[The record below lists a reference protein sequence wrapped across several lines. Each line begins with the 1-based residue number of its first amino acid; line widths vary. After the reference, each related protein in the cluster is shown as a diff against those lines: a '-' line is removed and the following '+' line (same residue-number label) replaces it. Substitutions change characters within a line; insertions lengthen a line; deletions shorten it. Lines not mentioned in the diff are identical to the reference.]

1 MAGPAIRAVHMAR
14 ALATTHTVDLVTT
27 NRSHPIE
34 DNLAARH
41 VEPRELVGLAAN
53 ADVVVVQGDAL
64 RRAPGLRDVDAAM
77 VVDLY
82 DPFHLE
88 VFEQTRHL
96 DPVTRRRTI
105 GTSIDVVNEQIRR
118 GDFFLCA
125 SARQRDFWLGH
136 LAAAG
141 RVNEHTY
148 DSDPELSSLITVVPF
163 GVEDEPPRHRAPAM
177 RGVVAGIGAS
187 DEIVFWGGGIYNWFD
202 PLTAIR
208 AIDRLRHHRD
218 RVRLFFAGARHPNAS
233 VGETAMAARARALA
247 HDLGLIGRHV
257 FFHDWIAYDERESF
271 LVEAD
276 IGLSSHVD
284 HLETA
289 FSFRTR
295 VLDYLWA
302 GLPTVTTQGD
312 TLAEVID
319 SEGAGIAVPP
329 EDPSALEAA
338 LEQLLA
344 DDALR
349 EASAGAARRVA
360 DAYRW
365 SAVLQPVVDF
375 CAHPVRSADLLAP
388 DTARAIAHGGD
399 LLGGG
404 WRDRVP
410 PPIRHVARRVRR
422 PFGDSRPPDPRDP

>member
-1 MAGPAIRAVHMAR
+1 
-14 ALATTHTVDLVTT
+14 
-27 NRSHPIE
+27 
-34 DNLAARH
+34 
-41 VEPRELVGLAAN
+41 
-53 ADVVVVQGDAL
+53 
-64 RRAPGLRDVDAAM
+64 M

-88 VFEQTRHL
+88 SFEQTRHL
-96 DPVTRRRTI
+96 DVATRRRTI

-141 RVNEHTY
+141 RVNERTY
-148 DSDPELSSLITVVPF
+148 DADPELSSLITVVPF
-163 GVEDEPPRHRAPAM
+163 GVEDEPPRHHAPAM
-177 RGVVAGIGAS
+177 RGVVSGIGAS

-208 AIDRLRHHRD
+208 AVDRLRHRRA

-233 VGETAMAARARALA
+233 VGETAMATRARALA
-247 HDLGLIGRHV
+247 RDLGLTDRHV

-319 SEGAGIAVPP
+319 REGAGIAVPP
-329 EDPSALEAA
+329 EDPGALEGA

-360 DAYRW
+360 EAYRW
-365 SAVLQPVVDF
+365 SVVLQPVIDY
-375 CAHPVRSADLLAP
+375 CADPVRSPDLQAP

-399 LLGGG
+399 LLAGG
-404 WRDRVP
+404 WRERLP
-410 PPIRHVARRVRR
+410 APIRQVARRVR
-422 PFGDSRPPDPRDP
+422 GSLGGAAPRDPEDR

>member
-14 ALATTHTVDLVTT
+14 ALAVQHTVDLVTT
-27 NRSHPIE
+27 NRSERFDGDVGAGHVEPDE
-34 DNLAARH
+34 LERLAAR
-41 VEPRELVGLAAN
+41 
-53 ADVVVVQGDAL
+53 ADVVVMQGDAL
-64 RRAPGLRDVDAAM
+64 RRAPGLGDVDAAL

-88 VFEQTRHL
+88 IFEPTRHL
-96 DPVTRRRTI
+96 DPATRRRTI

-125 SARQRDFWLGH
+125 SPRQRDFWLGH

-141 RVNEHTY
+141 RVNERTY
-148 DSDPELSSLITVVPF
+148 DADPGLASLIAVVPF

-177 RGVVAGIGAS
+177 RGVVPGIDAS
-187 DEIVFWGGGIYNWFD
+187 DEIVFWGGGIYDWFD

-208 AIDRLRHHRD
+208 AIDRLRHR
-218 RVRLFFAGARHPNAS
+218 RPQVRLFFAGARHPNAS
-233 VGETAMAARARALA
+233 VGETAMAARAGALA
-247 HDLGLIGRHV
+247 DDLGITGRHV
-257 FFHDWIAYDERESF
+257 FFHDWVVYDDRESF

-276 IGLSSHVD
+276 IGLSTHVD

-312 TLAEVID
+312 TLAEVVD
-319 SEGAGIAVPP
+319 REGAGIAVPP
-329 EDPSALEAA
+329 GDPDALEAA
-338 LEQLLA
+338 LEKLLA

-349 EASAGAARRVA
+349 AASGAAAQRVA
-360 DAYRW
+360 ARYRW
-365 SAVLQPVVDF
+365 SSVLQPLLEF
-375 CAHPVRSADLLAP
+375 CAEPVRSPDLRAA
-388 DTARAIAHGGD
+388 DTARAIARGGD
-399 LLGGG
+399 LVAPG
-404 WRDRVP
+404 WRDRLP
-410 PPIRHVARRVRR
+410 PRVRGALGRARRAL
-422 PFGDSRPPDPRDP
+422 STSQPDPRGP